1 MSFPFTIGQVEK
13 ANFDALTQAARQVGA
28 RLRTMQQ
35 QLKAGQDALDR
46 LRGGWEGQASDAAVA
61 KVGRTLERQQRI
73 VDALQRVQ
81 KALSESGSQLSATR
95 AGVLQGVEQSGQQ
108 GWQVAKDGGL
118 SVQEGK
124 GLDRLA
130 KMSPAT
136 AMKLQQVAA
145 TKSLNI
151 KRQLA
156 DLDKYDRQLAK
167 QLREA
172 IDDLEG

>member
-1 MSFPFTIGQVEK
+1 MSFPFTIAEVEK
-13 ANFDALTQAARQVGA
+13 ANFDALTQAAGQVGS
-28 RLRTMQQ
+28 RLRAMQE
-35 QLKAGQDALDR
+35 QLKAGQEALER

-61 KVGRTLERQQRI
+61 KVERTLERQHRI

-81 KALSESGSQLSATR
+81 KALAESGSQLSATR
-95 AGVLQGVEQSGQQ
+95 AGILRGVEQSGQQ
-108 GWQVAKDGGL
+108 GWQVGKDGGL
-118 SVQEGK
+118 SVQQGR

-130 KMSPAT
+130 KMSPVT

-156 DLDKYDRQLAK
+156 DLDKYDRQLTK

-172 IDDLEG
+172 IHDLED